1 MAMPSLIAKGN
12 SVDIPLAQEP
22 LILSELPK
30 GPFKEGSAFLDEKD
44 SDCFLEY
51 MHMFFF
57 YSRMILSSLT
67 A

>member
-30 GPFKEGSAFLDEKD
+30 GPSRKEVLFSTIKTLIAF
-44 SDCFLEY
+44 
-51 MHMFFF
+51 
-57 YSRMILSSLT
+57 
-67 A
+67 